1 MSKIRMH
8 LPYDLRQITVSHV
21 EKSLQ
26 PLDISIDSDTNST
39 GSNTISSP
47 QWTTFKGAVNNK
59 NVSVHILIPSKDCI
73 MKGIMEDYRKNST
86 QRDLLKEHEQQ
97 RDVLYLLCREGK
109 TPLVL
114 PLVAF
119 QCRPLPP
126 FYITLQDQN
135 SVLLSDYLL
144 SKRNWK
150 DWVPFRK
157 LCTMAADILNAVK
170 FLHSRD
176 IIHRGLTASC
186 FSVREDGSVYLSNL
200 VTASDGHLSEF
211 IAGK

>member
-1 MSKIRMH
+1 MNVFSLYLDDVIVHQSVRKFLLKEIECLLFHKDKLIVNKMFSFMSKIRMH

-86 QRDLLKEHEQQ
+86 QKDLLKEHEQQ

-119 QCRPLPP
+119 Q
-126 FYITLQDQN
+126 
-135 SVLLSDYLL
+135 
-144 SKRNWK
+144 
-150 DWVPFRK
+150 
-157 LCTMAADILNAVK
+157 
-170 FLHSRD
+170 
-176 IIHRGLTASC
+176 
-186 FSVREDGSVYLSNL
+186 
-200 VTASDGHLSEF
+200 
-211 IAGK
+211 